1 MIYILHILYL
11 IIIFFSITLKKY
23 FLILHLKFRQM
34 TISLNKRRELR
45 SNLRSLQQELT
56 KVSME
61 RNSLS
66 QEHSKRMYVNFL
78 LILKKL
84 I

>member
-1 MIYILHILYL
+1 MIYILHIL
-11 IIIFFSITLKKY
+11 KKY
-23 FLILHLKFRQM
+23 FLILYLKFRQM

>member
-1 MIYILHILYL
+1 
-11 IIIFFSITLKKY
+11 
-23 FLILHLKFRQM
+23 M

-45 SNLRSLQQELT
+45 SNLKSLQQELT

-66 QEHSKRMYVNFL
+66 QEHSKRMYINF
-78 LILKKL
+78 
-84 I
+84 